1 MDIFTQ
7 KKLLVRIVVLLAVI
21 NVFSLGVFLGKDIF
35 RKPPPQQ
42 RLNDNQSN
50 DNRSKDNNDVLTIL
64 ERELNLTEKQSEE
77 FKRIRS
83 EFPAKEKVTREM
95 LNKER
100 DSLNAEAF
108 KKNPDEELIKSLAR
122 KIADNEYKVELQR
135 YEQAKE
141 MKSVC
146 TPEQQEKFEI
156 LIKEIR
162 DYLRDNKQ
170 PKKKQ

>member
-7 KKLLVRIVVLLAVI
+7 KKLLFKVVILLAALNI
-21 NVFSLGVFLGKDIF
+21 FSIGIFFGKDIF
-35 RKPPPQQ
+35 HKPPPPE
-42 RLNDNQSN
+42 RNNDNKPNDNQE
-50 DNRSKDNNDVLTIL
+50 VLSFL
-64 ERELNLTEKQSEE
+64 EKELNLTEKQSEE

-83 EFPAKEKVTREM
+83 EFPVKEKAVREV

-108 KKNPDEELIKSLAR
+108 KINPDEELIKSLAR
-122 KIADNEYKVELQR
+122 KIADNEYKVELLR

-141 MKSVC
+141 MKAVC
-146 TPEQQEKFEI
+146 TVEQQKKFEL

-170 PKKKQ
+170 RKKNKNP

>member
-7 KKLLVRIVVLLAVI
+7 KKLLFRIVILLAVLNI
-21 NVFSLGVFLGKDIF
+21 FSLGIFFGKDIF
-35 RKPPPQQ
+35 HKPPQQ
-42 RLNDNQSN
+42 ERSDNNKSN
-50 DNRSKDNNDVLTIL
+50 DNRDVLSIL

-77 FKRIRS
+77 FKKIRS
-83 EFPAKEKVTREM
+83 DFPDKERAVREV

-100 DSLNAEAF
+100 DSLNEEAF
-108 KKNPDEELIKSLAR
+108 KNNPDEEKIKSLAR
-122 KIADNEYKVELQR
+122 KIADNEYKVELLR

-141 MKSVC
+141 MKAVC
-146 TPEQQEKFEI
+146 TPEQQEKFEV

-170 PKKKQ
+170 RKKK